1 MQGKGSAVP
10 GNKLA
15 RYRSKRDFGQT
26 AEPRGTEPVAKSKR
40 RRFVIQKHDAR
51 RLHYDLRLEL
61 DGVFKSWA
69 ITRGPSLDPADKR
82 LAVEVE
88 DHPLDYGD
96 FEGTIAH
103 GQYGGGTVQLWDRGY
118 WQPAPGP
125 TPEAALKAG
134 ELKFELQG
142 ERLHGGW
149 VLVRMRRDREGGK
162 RINWLLIKHR
172 DAAADPAHAV
182 ALLQQDR
189 SVASGRTMA
198 QIAAGRGKA
207 PKPFMRASA
216 RGAAADA
223 VWPSKPATRAGAIA
237 ATAAAAVKAMPR
249 KTMPRF
255 IEPQLATL
263 VARPPASTDWV
274 HEVKFDGYRIQLR
287 VEDGRAVLRTRK
299 GLDWSERF
307 PEIARAA
314 AHLPD
319 CMLDGEI
326 VALDAHRVP
335 DFAALQAALSEHQ
348 TAKLTYFVFDLLF
361 LGGEDLRSL
370 ALSQRKQ
377 RLRRL
382 LPDKRSGAIRYVEHF
397 AAKADA
403 VLASACRMSL
413 EGIVSKRLDAPYTSG
428 RVGAW
433 TKSKCRAGHEV
444 VIGGYTFRDGA
455 PRSLLVGVH
464 RGDRLV
470 YVGRVGTGFG
480 QQAAGVL
487 LPRLKKVSSARSPF
501 SGAEAPRSEPDVRWV
516 KPTLVAEIEFAGW
529 TGSGMV
535 RQASFKG
542 LREDKPARE
551 VQAEKPA
558 TLARGDVK
566 PLLAAKSAGTPRR
579 RSAKPARSTARASRV
594 APPATGTDSVLGV
607 SISTPDKSLWPDAG
621 DGRPVSKLELAQY
634 YAAVGEW
641 MMPHVAGRPCSLV
654 RAPDGIGRGKFFQR
668 HAMPGLSSLLELVT
682 VSGDRKPYLVIER
695 IEGLIAAAQ
704 IAALE
709 LHPWNCAPNK
719 PEVPGRLVFDLDPAP
734 DLPFGAV
741 IKAALELRE
750 RLEALGLHAFCKTT
764 GGKGLHVVT
773 PLASERKALD
783 WPSAK
788 GFAQALCVQMAAD
801 SPERFLTTMA
811 KRERSGRIFLDYL
824 RNDRTATAVAP
835 LSPRAREGA
844 TVSMP
849 LLWPQLRAGL
859 DPLRF
864 TLRTAPALLARSKP
878 WPDYARA
885 AQSLRAAT
893 KQFTST

>member
-1 MQGKGSAVP
+1 VR
-10 GNKLA
+10 GNKLD
-15 RYRSKRDFGQT
+15 RYRSKRDFRQT
-26 AEPRGTEPVAKSKR
+26 AEPRGTEPVARSR
-40 RRFVIQKHDAR
+40 RLRFVIQKHDAR

-69 ITRGPSLDPADKR
+69 VTRGPSLDPADKR

-118 WQPAPGP
+118 WQPSPG
-125 TPEAALKAG
+125 TAPEAALKAG

-149 VLVRMRRDREGGK
+149 VLVRMRRDRDRGK

-172 DAAADPAHAV
+172 DDAADPAHAA
-182 ALLQQDR
+182 ALLLQDR
-189 SVASGRTMA
+189 SVASGRSMA
-198 QIAAGRGKA
+198 QIAAGRGSA
-207 PKPFMRASA
+207 PKPFMRAGGS
-216 RGAAADA
+216 RAAPDA
-223 VWPSKPATRAGAIA
+223 VWASKPAAS
-237 ATAAAAVKAMPR
+237 TAAPRAASRGGASRSARRPTKA
-249 KTMPRF
+249 MPRF

-263 VARPPASTDWV
+263 VERPPGSTDWV

-287 VEDGRAVLRTRK
+287 VEDGQAVLRTRK
-299 GLDWSERF
+299 GLDWSKRF
-307 PEIARAA
+307 PEIAREAA
-314 AHLPD
+314 DLPD
-319 CMLDGEI
+319 CILDGEI

-335 DFAALQAALSEHQ
+335 DFAALQAALSEDR

-370 ALSQRKQ
+370 PLAERKQ

-382 LPDKRSGAIRYVEHF
+382 LPDKRGEMIRYVDHF

-413 EGIVSKRLDAPYTSG
+413 EGIVSKRLDTPYVSG
-428 RVGAW
+428 RGAAW
-433 TKSKCRAGHEV
+433 TKSKCRAGQEV
-444 VIGGYTFRDGA
+444 IIGGYTFRDGA

-464 RGDRLV
+464 RGERLV

-480 QQAAGVL
+480 QQAAHAL
-487 LPRLKKVSSARSPF
+487 LPRLKAVTSMRSPF
-501 SGAEAPRSEPDVRWV
+501 RGEAAPPSQPGVRWV
-516 KPTLVAEIEFAGW
+516 KPSLVAEIEFAGW

-535 RQASFKG
+535 RQAAFKG
-542 LREDKPARE
+542 LREDKPAGE
-551 VQAEKPA
+551 VQAEKPSK
-558 TLARGDVK
+558 LARGNVK
-566 PLLAAKSAGTPRR
+566 PQLAAKSAAAPRR
-579 RSAKPARSTARASRV
+579 RSAKLQRAGAPAASSG
-594 APPATGTDSVLGV
+594 TGADSVMGV
-607 SISTPDKSLWPDAG
+607 NISTPGKSLWPDAG

-634 YAAVGEW
+634 YAAVGDW
-641 MMPHVAGRPCSLV
+641 MLPHLAARPCSLV

-682 VSGDRKPYLVIER
+682 VRGDRKPYLVIER
-695 IEGLIAAAQ
+695 VEGLVAAAQ

-709 LHPWNCAPNK
+709 LHPWNCAPGK

-734 DLPFGAV
+734 ELAFSAV
-741 IKAALELRE
+741 VKAALELRA
-750 RLEALGLHAFCKTT
+750 RLEALGLNAFCKTT

-788 GFAQALCVQMAAD
+788 SFAQALCVQMAAD
-801 SPERFLTTMA
+801 SPERYLTTMA
-811 KRERSGRIFLDYL
+811 KKQRSGRIFLDYL
-824 RNDRTATAVAP
+824 RNDRMATAVAP

-844 TVSMP
+844 KVSMP
-849 LLWPQLRAGL
+849 LLWPQLRSGL
-859 DPLRF
+859 DPRRF
-864 TLRTAPALLARSKP
+864 TVRTAPALLVRDKP
-878 WPDYARA
+878 WPDYAQA
-885 AQSLRAAT
+885 ARPLRAAIRRVT
-893 KQFTST
+893 NPRRHHG